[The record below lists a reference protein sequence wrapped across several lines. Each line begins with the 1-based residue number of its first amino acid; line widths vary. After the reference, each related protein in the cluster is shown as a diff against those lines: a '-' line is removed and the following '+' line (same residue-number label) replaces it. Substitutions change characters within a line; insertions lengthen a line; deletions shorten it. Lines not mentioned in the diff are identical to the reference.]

1 MKSPKITQED
11 LNSFRNF
18 ENQILSL
25 DSKKIKYKTDQE
37 IESQIKLSVL
47 IENFG
52 KNQTYDLLSQMGINS
67 SALYNQNIFIQIYN
81 SLKSDNVD

>member
-52 KNQTYDLLSQMGINS
+52 KDRTYDLLSQMGINS

-81 SLKSDNVD
+81 SLKSDNAD

>member
-52 KNQTYDLLSQMGINS
+52 KDRTYDLLSQMGINS

>member
-52 KNQTYDLLSQMGINS
+52 KDRTYDLLSQMGINS
-67 SALYNQNIFIQIYN
+67 SALCNQNIFIQIYN